1 MFERIGMRQR
11 KVKNVEERLAEYA
24 DYLIENPS
32 LMKGKWKETFG
43 NDNKIFLELGCGK
56 GQFIV
61 TKAKAN
67 KELNYIGAEGQQTI
81 ILRALEKAS
90 KEQTINVRFMTGFI
104 KDVTDIFEEDEL
116 SGVFLNFSD
125 PWPKDRHSKRRLTHK
140 NFLEG
145 FKKVSKAGSI
155 LEIKTDNEELF
166 EFTLGQIEMM
176 GFEMIELTRNLH
188 FSECTSKNTTTEYE
202 DKFKSFGKKI
212 QFVKVTLK

>member
-1 MFERIGMRQR
+1 MRQR
-11 KVKNVEERLAEYA
+11 KVKNVGERLAEYA

-32 LMKGKWKETFG
+32 LMKGKWKNAFG

-61 TKAKAN
+61 AKAKEN
-67 KELNYIGAEGQQTI
+67 KELNFIGAEGQPTI
-81 ILRALEKAS
+81 VLRALEKAS
-90 KEQTINVRFMTGFI
+90 KEEVVNARFMTGF
-104 KDVTDIFEEDEL
+104 VRDITEVFEEDEL

-125 PWPKDRHSKRRLTHK
+125 PWPKDRHSKRRLSHK

-145 FKKVSKAGSI
+145 FRKVSKAGSI

-176 GFEMIELTRNLH
+176 GFEIMELTRNLH
-188 FSECTSKNTTTEYE
+188 HSECASKNITTEYE
-202 DKFKSFGKKI
+202 DKFKACGKKI
-212 QFVKVTLK
+212 QYVKVTLK

>member
-1 MFERIGMRQR
+1 MRQR

-24 DYLIENPS
+24 DYLIENPFS
-32 LMKGKWKETFG
+32 MKGKWKEAFG
-43 NDNKIFLELGCGK
+43 NDDKIFLELGCGK
-56 GQFIV
+56 GQFIIA
-61 TKAKAN
+61 KAKAN

-81 ILRALEKAS
+81 IPRALEKAS
-90 KEQTINVRFMTGFI
+90 KEQTLNIRFMTGFI

-166 EFTLGQIEMM
+166 EFTLEQIEMM
-176 GFEMIELTRNLH
+176 GFEIIELTRNLH
-188 FSECTSKNTTTEYE
+188 FSECTSKNITTEYE
-202 DKFKSFGKKI
+202 DKFKDFGKKI

>member
-1 MFERIGMRQR
+1 MRQR
-11 KVKNVEERLAEYA
+11 KVKNVEERVAEYA

-32 LMKGKWKETFG
+32 SMKGKWKEAFG

-56 GQFIV
+56 GQFIIA
-61 TKAKAN
+61 KAKEN

-81 ILRALEKAS
+81 VLRALEKVS
-90 KEQTINVRFMTGFI
+90 KEQTVNARFMTGFI
-104 KDVTDIFEEDEL
+104 RDITEIFEEDEL
-116 SGVFLNFSD
+116 SGIFLNFSD
-125 PWPKDRHSKRRLTHK
+125 PWPKDRHSKRRLSHR

-176 GFEMIELTRNLH
+176 GFEIVELTRDLH
-188 FSECTSKNTTTEYE
+188 LSESTSKYITTEYE
-202 DKFKSFGKKI
+202 DKFKACGKKI

>member
-1 MFERIGMRQR
+1 MRQR

-24 DYLIENPS
+24 DYLIEKPS
-32 LMKGKWKETFG
+32 FMKGKWKEAFG

-61 TKAKAN
+61 AKAKAN

-90 KEQTINVRFMTGFI
+90 KEQTINIRFMTGFI

-166 EFTLGQIEMM
+166 EFTLGQIEMI
-176 GFEMIELTRNLH
+176 GFEIIELTRNLH
-188 FSECTSKNTTTEYE
+188 LSECTSKNITTEYE
-202 DKFKSFGKKI
+202 DKFKDFGKKI

>member
-1 MFERIGMRQR
+1 MRQR

-67 KELNYIGAEGQQTI
+67 KEFNYIGAEGQQTI

-176 GFEMIELTRNLH
+176 GFEIIELTRNLH
-188 FSECTSKNTTTEYE
+188 LSECTSKNITTEYE
-202 DKFKSFGKKI
+202 DKFKGFGKKI

>member
-1 MFERIGMRQR
+1 MRQR

-24 DYLIENPS
+24 DYIIEGTSLI
-32 LMKGKWKETFG
+32 KGKWKDSFG

-61 TKAKAN
+61 AKAKAN

-90 KEQTINVRFMTGFI
+90 KEQTTNIRFMMGFI

-145 FKKVSKAGSI
+145 FKKVSKPGSI
-155 LEIKTDNEELF
+155 LENI
-166 EFTLGQIEMM
+166 
-176 GFEMIELTRNLH
+176 
-188 FSECTSKNTTTEYE
+188 TTEYE
-202 DKFKSFGKKI
+202 DKFKDFGKKI

>member
-188 FSECTSKNTTTEYE
+188 LSECTSKNTTTEYE

>member
-188 FSECTSKNTTTEYE
+188 FSECNSKNTTTEYE
-202 DKFKSFGKKI
+202 DKFISFGKKI

>member
-188 FSECTSKNTTTEYE
+188 LSECTSKNTTTEYE
-202 DKFKSFGKKI
+202 DKFISFGKKI